1 MNHPKYY
8 CIYFGRRDRLK
19 YKYSYDE
26 IKKAY
31 PFIQMHE
38 RMSDVLSGAM
48 GNEFY
53 IARFEFY
60 EDMLKFQEMVSE
72 KE

>member
-1 MNHPKYY
+1 
-8 CIYFGRRDRLK
+8 
-19 YKYSYDE
+19 
-26 IKKAY
+26 
-31 PFIQMHE
+31 MHE